1 MAEGN
6 ILMSILPFVM
16 LGLFAVI
23 MIIFIF
29 GFFRKR

>member
-1 MAEGN
+1 MAEGS
-6 ILMSILPFVM
+6 ILISILPFLV

-23 MIIFIF
+23 MIIFII

>member
-1 MAEGN
+1 MAEGS
-6 ILMSILPFVM
+6 ILMSILPFVI

-23 MIIFIF
+23 MIIFIV

>member
-1 MAEGN
+1 MAEGS
-6 ILMSILPFVM
+6 ILISILPFVV

-23 MIIFIF
+23 MIIFII